1 MFKNKLRDHRYN
13 IIKDPEYGYLRADPL
28 PTPEEV
34 DRFYKDEF
42 YTKLKKFR
50 ESDLSTQ
57 TEQKEYFDWRW
68 QDIHRVIQK
77 HLASRTLA
85 GPPTLFDVGCGF
97 SQALLLFQDQGFEV
111 AGMEVA
117 PEAVEYAREQGLDVR
132 QGGVDDIPSV
142 KGRYDIVLILDVLE
156 HLINPAEAVL
166 NIRQHILKPDG
177 LLVIDVAN
185 DYNEF
190 QLTANEL
197 YDLDEYWVVPPLH
210 LNYFTSQSIQEMVG
224 KCGYE
229 TFFCE
234 SSFPL
239 EMFLLFG
246 DVYIGD
252 GKLGP
257 ECHQKRVSFERAL
270 RNSGRGKL
278 LHKFYEALAGLSLG
292 RQVVLHCRPKS

>member
-1 MFKNKLRDHRYN
+1 MFQNKLRDRRYN

-50 ESDLSTQ
+50 ESDLKTQ

-77 HLASRTLA
+77 
-85 GPPTLFDVGCGF
+85 
-97 SQALLLFQDQGFEV
+97 
-111 AGMEVA
+111 GMEVA
-117 PEAVEYAREQGLDVR
+117 PEAVKYAREQGLDVR

-142 KGRYDIVLILDVLE
+142 KRRYDIVLILDVLE

-166 NIRQHILKPDG
+166 NIRKHILKPDG

-210 LNYFTSQSIQEMVG
+210 LNYFTSQSIQEMVA

-252 GKLGP
+252 GQLGP
-257 ECHQKRVSFERAL
+257 KCHQKRVSFERAL
-270 RNSGRGKL
+270 RNSGRGEL